1 MTWSLWYFQRNRER
15 FKHLLDKLIRNSV
28 SSGHCIVVPTCFHEH
43 ALRSLLLEGL
53 SHRCFSI
60 VRFDVCNAIQV
71 EDNQFTVFFK
81 DTSGQIII
89 LPKLLPNFCKD
100 TEVVKLRE
108 SPSGICHLY
117 NNKRNSTN
125 FTMIFLKSIDQENK
139 YYHSYLEKFIFQ
151 ETVQCY
157 ERGKLLADIRMIY
170 KNFIESLPIKFSNLF
185 TELFC
190 QEILCQKTLQ
200 LNEQHVNET
209 MDILHRIK
217 AISETNKT
225 YKMEEEDIAIKLKAK
240 LSEAS
245 MREYLLSEFKH
256 YYTNQRKHSKDRLE
270 NMKNNY
276 KLWNNSL
283 KVLNYHV
290 YNQISN
296 IPMFNLPILYFKLQQ
311 IVEIWGFIGIWL
323 IELLKQYDITIL
335 NQMNKIIWN
344 DWYIQFESIEN
355 DLYIHNHECKLYL
368 EKLDS
373 ILKSL
378 DTYFQHNRLM
388 NTQNGLNDLLD
399 LLSNLLKELTN
410 MIVNRRI
417 QLHDG
422 NGIVQLLTKI
432 IRNIEHFIQFIQFN
446 TENYVNNENSKI
458 YSSLRLNNQSQISM
472 DELELHYK
480 NLCQQYNYWIET
492 INNILHCKCSI
503 YDNELPLK
511 QMSRPYSIDE
521 TCTVTFDKLGSRVIK
536 HLDQKN
542 ICISYDHKTILSR
555 LNSFKLYA
563 EKWIEYLNKI
573 ENFNDTQTFKN
584 VKDYLNVHSGSRKLL
599 GVYNQSIIR
608 YLQSTDGTIREHLL
622 ANIMD
627 GQSVQNNNDD
637 TELIVQLSNHN
648 LMNIKLAYLTLL
660 KQNELSQLLNKIEM
674 TTMEFDKE
682 TTIIEQ
688 QWKHL
693 CNTIDCLQY
702 QFDMKQ
708 NELKRLNDIL
718 LIKMEVLNE

>member
-1 MTWSLWYFQRNRER
+1 M
-15 FKHLLDKLIRNSV
+15 I
-28 SSGHCIVVPTCFHEH
+28 SS
-43 ALRSLLLEGL
+43 
-53 SHRCFSI
+53 
-60 VRFDVCNAIQV
+60 
-71 EDNQFTVFFK
+71 
-81 DTSGQIII
+81 
-89 LPKLLPNFCKD
+89 
-100 TEVVKLRE
+100 
-108 SPSGICHLY
+108 
-117 NNKRNSTN
+117 
-125 FTMIFLKSIDQENK
+125 
-139 YYHSYLEKFIFQ
+139 
-151 ETVQCY
+151 
-157 ERGKLLADIRMIY
+157 
-170 KNFIESLPIKFSNLF
+170 
-185 TELFC
+185 
-190 QEILCQKTLQ
+190 
-200 LNEQHVNET
+200 
-209 MDILHRIK
+209 
-217 AISETNKT
+217 
-225 YKMEEEDIAIKLKAK
+225 
-240 LSEAS
+240 
-245 MREYLLSEFKH
+245 
-256 YYTNQRKHSKDRLE
+256 
-270 NMKNNY
+270 
-276 KLWNNSL
+276 
-283 KVLNYHV
+283 
-290 YNQISN
+290 
-296 IPMFNLPILYFKLQQ
+296 
-311 IVEIWGFIGIWL
+311 
-323 IELLKQYDITIL
+323 
-335 NQMNKIIWN
+335 
-344 DWYIQFESIEN
+344 
-355 DLYIHNHECKLYL
+355 
-368 EKLDS
+368 
-373 ILKSL
+373 
-378 DTYFQHNRLM
+378 
-388 NTQNGLNDLLD
+388 
-399 LLSNLLKELTN
+399 
-410 MIVNRRI
+410 RRI

-432 IRNIEHFIQFIQFN
+432 IRNIENFIQFIQFN

-511 QMSRPYSIDE
+511 QMSRSYSIDE
-521 TCTVTFDKLGSRVIK
+521 ICTVTFDKWNQINDNDNNKRSSLFKYQQNLMKWFELIKNRVNSISEMRNEQIVLEQINIIQQLNKQIINNTMIDVNNQQNLPVGNNSNLQNDPLNNQNVKLKKNNFYELTKSLFKLGSRVIK

-542 ICISYDHKTILSR
+542 ICISYDHKTMLSR